1 MQIYRQPSQSPDSV
15 GFEFL
20 DCSYSQIVDS
30 FSTAASFS
38 FINMKNMQIHE
49 RIRTKR
55 AEAKLSVQAF
65 ADALGVTRAAVNQWE
80 KEGGTAPSRKH
91 QPKVAKMLG
100 ISVAELMSESGQQN
114 PPLAHVDTGVTATNT
129 VAEKQL
135 SVFALAIGRLFD
147 QLTDRQKS
155 KLFGEITGTI
165 SDELNPPKS
174 APSKRPKSVANRGKQ
189 HA

>member
-1 MQIYRQPSQSPDSV
+1 MATEYGKRLKKAMAHAKLNQKGLIAATGLKQSTVSSAMNRSV
-15 GFEFL
+15 GSS
-20 DCSYSQIVDS
+20 DTPAY
-30 FSTAASFS
+30 AAACGVS
-38 FINMKNMQIHE
+38 
-49 RIRTKR
+49 
-55 AEAKLSVQAF
+55 
-65 ADALGVTRAAVNQWE
+65 ALWLATG
-80 KEGGTAPSRKH
+80 EGE
-91 QPKVAKMLG
+91 MLIPTG
-100 ISVAELMSESGQQN
+100 EHKQN
-114 PPLAHVDTGVTATNT
+114 PPIALVDTGVTATNT